1 MTTTLTS
8 VPPVAPALSGSAS
21 TRASRATAAGRRRTL
36 QLTLGVVIVGLLAA
50 VVWATASWT
59 RAATQI
65 ANVDKF
71 TVAPQTFTVALK
83 EKGELKAAKST
94 DIKCEVEGKSTI
106 ISLIDEGTNVKEGDL
121 LVELASDEIVE
132 RIRQEELTESNA
144 ITAFEAAKTELDIQR
159 DKNASDIRKAELQI
173 ELKRLDLDKYEKGDW
188 EQKLKDARIAIE
200 QATIS
205 LQRRDQD
212 YNASKELYAK
222 KFITQTQ
229 YQEDEFNFKKAQWDL
244 DKANKA
250 VEVLETYTH
259 VAELRQRQSD
269 LEEATKEC
277 ERVKKNAEAE
287 EVKKVRASEGKEKE
301 LALTQDKL
309 AKLRGQKEKCRIFA
323 PTQGFVVYYNEGG
336 GRWMM
341 SSDGQIKVGASVIE
355 RQILMQLPD
364 TSKMTATV
372 RVHEAKTDKLR
383 LGQSAMVS
391 VEGIPGKRF
400 PGSVTKIAAL
410 ADSKSGWLNPDLKE
424 YETEITVDPTE
435 ERLKPGVTAQAE
447 IMVETVEGK
456 LAVPVQSLYT
466 KGGQR
471 YVFRES
477 GSGTA
482 YSQVQTGA
490 IGTEWAE
497 IAEGLS
503 AGDRIRLAFSDDD
516 KRAIPDAAPGDKANA
531 MMRMGRRPGPDGV
544 AAQPQGG
551 QAPAGGAAG
560 APPGGRMRRGGGPG
574 SGGSAGQSQSGKKP

>member
-36 QLTLGVVIVGLLAA
+36 QLTLGVVIVGLVAA
-50 VVWATASWT
+50 VVWATTSWT

-173 ELKRLDLDKYEKGDW
+173 ELKRLELDKYEKGDW

-222 KFITQTQ
+222 KFITQTE

-250 VEVLETYTH
+250 IEVLETYTH
-259 VAELRQRQSD
+259 VAELRQKQSD

-309 AKLRGQKEKCRIFA
+309 AKLRGQREKCRIFA
-323 PTQGFVVYYNEGG
+323 PTQGFVVYYNEDR
-336 GRWMM
+336 RWG
-341 SSDGQIKVGASVIE
+341 SSESQMKVGASVIE

-372 RVHEAKTDKLR
+372 RVHEAKTDKLH

-391 VEGIPGKRF
+391 VEGLPGKRF

-410 ADSKSGWLNPDLKE
+410 ADSTSGWLNPTSRNTRPRSPSTPRRNASSRASRPKRKSWSRRWRGSWRCRSRPSIPRAARDMCSA
-424 YETEITVDPTE
+424 TAGPVRPMFPS
-435 ERLKPGVTAQAE
+435 KPA
-447 IMVETVEGK
+447 
-456 LAVPVQSLYT
+456 P
-466 KGGQR
+466 
-471 YVFRES
+471 S
-477 GSGTA
+477 G
-482 YSQVQTGA
+482 
-490 IGTEWAE
+490 
-497 IAEGLS
+497 
-503 AGDRIRLAFSDDD
+503 R
-516 KRAIPDAAPGDKANA
+516 N
-531 MMRMGRRPGPDGV
+531 GRRLPRGSPR
-544 AAQPQGG
+544 ATEFAWPF
-551 QAPAGGAAG
+551 PTTTNE
-560 APPGGRMRRGGGPG
+560 PSPMRRRATRPRR
-574 SGGSAGQSQSGKKP
+574 

>member
-21 TRASRATAAGRRRTL
+21 TRASRATAAGRRRTF
-36 QLTLGVVIVGLLAA
+36 QLALGGVIVALLGA
-50 VVWATASWT
+50 VVWATTSWT

-65 ANVDKF
+65 ASVDKF
-71 TVAPQTFTVALK
+71 TVVPQTFTVALK

-159 DKNASDIRKAELQI
+159 DQNASNIRKAELQI
-173 ELKRLDLDKYEKGDW
+173 ELKRLELDKYEKGDW

-269 LEEATKEC
+269 LEEAIKEC

-323 PTQGFVVYYNEGG
+323 PTQGFVVYYNEGRG
-336 GRWMM
+336 WMM
-341 SSDGQIKVGASVIE
+341 GADTQMKVGASVIE
-355 RQILMQLPD
+355 RQVLMQLPD
-364 TSKMTATV
+364 TSTMMATV

-391 VEGIPGKRF
+391 VEGLPGKRF

-424 YETEITVDPTE
+424 YETEITIDPTE
-435 ERLKPGVTAQAE
+435 DRLKPGVTAQAE
-447 IMVETVEGK
+447 IMVETVEDK
-456 LAVPVQSLYT
+456 LAVPVQALYT

-471 YVFRES
+471 YVFRDS

-531 MMRMGRRPGPDGV
+531 MMRMGRRPNADGA

-551 QAPAGGAAG
+551 RA
-560 APPGGRMRRGGGPG
+560 RRGGGAG
-574 SGGSAGQSQSGKKP
+574 SGGQSQSGKKP

>member
-1 MTTTLTS
+1 
-8 VPPVAPALSGSAS
+8 
-21 TRASRATAAGRRRTL
+21 
-36 QLTLGVVIVGLLAA
+36 VIVGLLAA
-50 VVWATASWT
+50 AVWATTSWT

-71 TVAPQTFTVALK
+71 TVVPQTFTVALK

-159 DKNASDIRKAELQI
+159 DQNASNIRKAELQI
-173 ELKRLDLDKYEKGDW
+173 ELRRLELDKYEKGDW

-212 YNASKELYAK
+212 YNASKELFAK

-259 VAELRQRQSD
+259 VAELRQKQSD

-287 EVKKVRASEGKEKE
+287 EVKRVRASEGKEKE

-341 SSDGQIKVGASVIE
+341 SSEGQIKVGASVIE

-383 LGQSAMVS
+383 LGQSA
-391 VEGIPGKRF
+391 
-400 PGSVTKIAAL
+400 
-410 ADSKSGWLNPDLKE
+410 W
-424 YETEITVDPTE
+424 
-435 ERLKPGVTAQAE
+435 
-447 IMVETVEGK
+447 
-456 LAVPVQSLYT
+456 
-466 KGGQR
+466 
-471 YVFRES
+471 
-477 GSGTA
+477 
-482 YSQVQTGA
+482 
-490 IGTEWAE
+490 
-497 IAEGLS
+497 
-503 AGDRIRLAFSDDD
+503 
-516 KRAIPDAAPGDKANA
+516 
-531 MMRMGRRPGPDGV
+531 
-544 AAQPQGG
+544 
-551 QAPAGGAAG
+551 
-560 APPGGRMRRGGGPG
+560 
-574 SGGSAGQSQSGKKP
+574 

>member
-21 TRASRATAAGRRRTL
+21 TRASRATAVGRRRTL
-36 QLTLGVVIVGLLAA
+36 QLTLGVMIVGLVAA
-50 VVWATASWT
+50 VVWATTSWT

-71 TVAPQTFTVALK
+71 TVVPQTFTVALK

-159 DKNASDIRKAELQI
+159 DQNASNIRKAELQI
-173 ELKRLDLDKYEKGDW
+173 ELKRLELDKYEKGDW

-222 KFITQTQ
+222 KFITQTE

-250 VEVLETYTH
+250 IEVLETYTH
-259 VAELRQRQSD
+259 VAELRQKQSD

-323 PTQGFVVYYNEGG
+323 PTQGFVVYYSEGW
-336 GRWMM
+336 RWG
-341 SSDGQIKVGASVIE
+341 SSESQMKVGASVIE

-364 TSKMTATV
+364 TSKMTAVV

-383 LGQSAMVS
+383 LGQSVMVS
-391 VEGIPGKRF
+391 VEGIPGRRF
-400 PGSVTKIAAL
+400 PGNVTKIAAL

-424 YETEITVDPTE
+424 YETEITLDPTE
-435 ERLKPGVTAQAE
+435 DRLKPGVTAQAE

-456 LAVPVQSLYT
+456 LAVPVQALYT

-471 YVFRES
+471 YVFRDS
-477 GSGTA
+477 RSGTA
-482 YSQVQTGA
+482 YSQVETGA

-531 MMRMGRRPGPDGV
+531 MMRMGRRPGPDG
-544 AAQPQGG
+544 AATQPQGG
-551 QAPAGGAAG
+551 QAPAGGV
-560 APPGGRMRRGGGPG
+560 PG
-574 SGGSAGQSQSGKKP
+574 SGGQSQSGKKP

>member
-8 VPPVAPALSGSAS
+8 VPPVAPALSGSAP

-50 VVWATASWT
+50 VVWATTSWT
-59 RAATQI
+59 RAATHI

-159 DKNASDIRKAELQI
+159 DQNASDIRKAELQI
-173 ELKRLDLDKYEKGDW
+173 ELKRLELDKYEKGDW

-222 KFITQTQ
+222 KFITQTE

-250 VEVLETYTH
+250 IEVLETYTH
-259 VAELRQRQSD
+259 VAELRQKQSD

-309 AKLRGQKEKCRIFA
+309 AKLRGQREKCRIFA
-323 PTQGFVVYYNEGG
+323 PTQGFVVYYSEGW
-336 GRWMM
+336 RWG
-341 SSDGQIKVGASVIE
+341 SSESQMKVGASVIE

-364 TSKMTATV
+364 TSKMTAVV
-372 RVHEAKTDKLR
+372 RVHEAKTDKLS

-424 YETEITVDPTE
+424 YETEITLDPTE
-435 ERLKPGVTAQAE
+435 DRLKPGVTAQAE

-456 LAVPVQSLYT
+456 LAVPVQALYT

-471 YVFRES
+471 YVFRDG

-482 YSQVQTGA
+482 YVPVQTGA

-516 KRAIPDAAPGDKANA
+516 KRAIPDAAPGDKAEA
-531 MMRMGRRPGPDGV
+531 MKRMGRRPGPDGG
-544 AAQPQGG
+544 AAQPQSA
-551 QAPAGGAAG
+551 QAPA
-560 APPGGRMRRGGGPG
+560 GGGPG
-574 SGGSAGQSQSGKKP
+574 SGGQSQSGKKP